1 MYWIE
6 ELHQRN
12 NILAWYAWICLIGA
26 IICFT
31 LSKTTSVNVNG
42 INAYIKPTK
51 FFLSTIIFCAT
62 MAWITFEL
70 KQPQTIKIYSIAIIA
85 ILSFELIVITWQAAN
100 GRLSH
105 FNNSS
110 KFYSL
115 LFSLMGIAISI
126 LTIYTL
132 YIGYLFFVSPNIQIP
147 IGYLWGIRL
156 GILFFVIFAFEGGI
170 MGAKMQHTIGALD
183 NNDGIA
189 FLNWS
194 KKYGDLRIAHFVGM
208 HALQVLPIIGF
219 YLFKTPTG
227 ILSFSCLYFVS
238 TTNTL
243 INALKG
249 LPLKI

>member
-12 NILAWYAWICLIGA
+12 NILAWYSWVCLIGA
-26 IICFT
+26 ITCFT
-31 LSKTTSVNVNG
+31 LSKTTSVQVNG

-51 FFLSTIIFCAT
+51 FFLSTVIFCAT
-62 MAWITFEL
+62 MAWIAFEL
-70 KQPQTIKIYSIAIIA
+70 KKPITIKYYSIAIIA

-100 GRLSH
+100 GRISH
-105 FNNSS
+105 FNIST

-126 LTIYTL
+126 LTLYTA
-132 YIGYLFFVSPNIQIP
+132 YIGYLFFVTPNLQIP
-147 IGYLWGIRL
+147 VGYLWGIRL

-170 MGAKMQHTIGALD
+170 MGAKLQHTIGALD
-183 NNDGIA
+183 NNNGIQ

-194 KKYGDLRIAHFVGM
+194 KKYGDLRIAHFIGM
-208 HALQVLPIIGF
+208 HALQILPLAGF
-219 YLFKTPTG
+219 YVFKTPA
-227 ILSFSCLYFVS
+227 SFITFCCFYFVF
-238 TTNTL
+238 TVYTL
-243 INALKG
+243 LNALRG

>member
-31 LSKTTSVNVNG
+31 LSKTTFVNVNG

-51 FFLSTIIFCAT
+51 FFLSSIIFCAT

-126 LTIYTL
+126 LTIYTA

-183 NNDGIA
+183 NNDGIT

-238 TTNTL
+238 TMYTL